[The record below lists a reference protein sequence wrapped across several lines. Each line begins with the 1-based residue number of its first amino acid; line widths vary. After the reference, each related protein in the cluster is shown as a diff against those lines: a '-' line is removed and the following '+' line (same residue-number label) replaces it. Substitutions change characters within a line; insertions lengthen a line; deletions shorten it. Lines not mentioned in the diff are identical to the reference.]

1 MAQNKEQ
8 LEKLLHFIEKLVN
21 EPGNEDFANKLR
33 QMLGVSSSIV
43 TTDNSKLT
51 EIEKYLGLDY
61 LLDSASPIIDYS
73 FVADDYIRE
82 QLISDFREMLR
93 YRYGVRSHKIDF
105 SEYCRYAMLQVE
117 QLINYFYQ
125 NDFSSDEEV
134 KRYINENV
142 EWVQQETA
150 VSATKLSLAVKLSAF
165 MNGKNK
171 KTLDT
176 LNYVRD
182 VRNEQS
188 HRGIDDGRT
197 NIIDYRK
204 KLISLGLPLNNHGE
218 VNWYKIRDDDG
229 LMMKYRSLD
238 KGDYRKYCF
247 LLWYN
252 RKPFGDVIDAI
263 RDIAVQI
270 KDILKDK

>member
-8 LEKLLHFIEKLVN
+8 LEKLLLFIEKLVN
-21 EPGNEDFANKLR
+21 EPGNEVFANKLR
-33 QMLGVSSSIV
+33 QMLGVSSLFVS
-43 TTDNSKLT
+43 TDNSKLT

-61 LLDSASPIIDYS
+61 LLDSTSPIIDYS

-125 NDFSSDEEV
+125 KEFSSDEEV
-134 KRYINENV
+134 KSYINKNV
-142 EWVQQETA
+142 EWAQQENA

-165 MNGKNK
+165 MNGKDK
-171 KTLDT
+171 KILDT

-188 HRGIDDGRT
+188 HRGFNDSRT
-197 NIIDYRK
+197 NITDYRK
-204 KLISLGLPLNNHGE
+204 ELIALGLPLNNHGE
-218 VNWYKIRDDDG
+218 VNWFKIKDDDG

-252 RKPFGDVIDAI
+252 REPFGDVIDAI
-263 RDIAVQI
+263 RDIAGQI
-270 KDILKDK
+270 KDKLKN

>member
-8 LEKLLHFIEKLVN
+8 LEKLLHFIERLVN

-33 QMLGVSSSIV
+33 QMLCVPSPFVS
-43 TTDNSKLT
+43 TDNSKLI

-61 LLDSASPIIDYS
+61 LLDSASSNIDYS

-125 NDFSSDEEV
+125 NKFSSNEEV
-134 KRYINENV
+134 KCYINQNV
-142 EWVQQETA
+142 EWAQQENA
-150 VSATKLSLAVKLSAF
+150 VPATKLSLAVKLSAF
-165 MNGKNK
+165 MRGNNK

-188 HRGIDDGRT
+188 HRGIGDSQT

-204 KLISLGLPLNNHGE
+204 KLITLGLPLNNHGE
-218 VNWYKIRDDDG
+218 VNWYKIKDDED
-229 LMMKYRSLD
+229 LMMKYRSID

-263 RDIAVQI
+263 RDIAGQI
-270 KDILKDK
+270 KDKLKE

>member
-82 QLISDFREMLR
+82 QLIADFREMLR

-105 SEYCRYAMLQVE
+105 SEYCRYAMMQVE

-125 NDFSSDEEV
+125 NEFSSDEEV
-134 KRYINENV
+134 KNYINENV
-142 EWVQQETA
+142 EWAPQENA

-176 LNYVRD
+176 LNFVRD

-188 HRGIDDGRT
+188 HRGIDECRI

-204 KLISLGLPLNNHGE
+204 ELISLGLPLNNYGE
-218 VNWYKIRDDDG
+218 VNWHKIKDDDG

-263 RDIAVQI
+263 RDIAGQI
-270 KDILKDK
+270 KDKLRA